1 MARKYFTIYGLDRD
15 SQSVEKLTQSL
26 CGAKFQ
32 NSQKQVQ
39 NINICDEAKELLTT
53 HKQNIY
59 FNKQKYEDKKYGYCT
74 LKPEVKPSSPKAK
87 NMEIFVFGYDID
99 IEKAREL
106 FEKAETENDINME
119 SNESS
124 SNANLF
130 VIADNVLKLDQE
142 IKQMEGGFSA
152 IKELFQSCED
162 GRVFTNGKDI
172 YAVMVAT
179 IGTRRVD
186 TKAVEAAGL
195 YEKYAKLKDAYQKVE
210 VTEGIDKIKKEKVAY
225 NLDSMK
231 ENEIAKLCEE
241 YLAMSPI
248 IEKKTNELNKNKK
261 DLLRALNFPK
271 DGKPYTKRVDMG
283 SRELLITV
291 TNVKATEALDT
302 DRMKA
307 DGIYEQY
314 SKEIKPSRLMNVVKL
329 S

>member
-1 MARKYFTIYGLDRD
+1 MARKYFTIYGLDKD
-15 SQSVEKLTQSL
+15 SKSVEKLTQSL

-106 FEKAETENDINME
+106 FEKAETENDTNME

-130 VIADNVLKLDQE
+130 VIADNVLSLNQE
-142 IKQMEGGFSA
+142 VKKMEGEFEA
-152 IKELFQSCED
+152 KKEAFKDCVD
-162 GRVFTNGKDI
+162 GQVFTKGDSI
-172 YAVMVAT
+172 YAVMVALVE
-179 IGTRRVD
+179 TRRVD
-186 TKAVEAAGL
+186 ADAVEKAGL
-195 YEKYAKLKDAYQKVE
+195 YEKYAKKKDAYQKVE
-210 VTEGIDKIKKEKVAY
+210 VTEGIEKPKKENISY
-225 NLDSMK
+225 MLNSMK
-231 ENEIAKLCEE
+231 EDEVAELCEE
-241 YLAMSPI
+241 YLAIVPI
-248 IEKKTNELNKNKK
+248 IEKKTAELNKGKR
-261 DLLRALNFPK
+261 DLLRALDIPK
-271 DGKPYTKRVDMG
+271 DGKSHTKGVKLG
-283 SRELLITV
+283 NRELIITV
-291 TNVKATEALDT
+291 TNIKEGESLDS

-307 DGIYEQY
+307 DGVYEQY
-314 SKEIKPSRLMNVVKL
+314 SKPIKPSRLMNVVKL